1 MKTKELS
8 QIKNMSI
15 EEIRGG
21 IDSLRLKM
29 LELRMKKIV
38 APIKDVHL
46 LRGMR
51 KDLAAMLTV
60 LAVKVKGSN
69 ER

>member
-1 MKTKELS
+1 MKTKALDS
-8 QIKNMSI
+8 IKNMSV
-15 EEIRGG
+15 EEIRGATEVV
-21 IDSLRLKM
+21 RKNM
-29 LELRMKKIV
+29 FELRMKKVV
-38 APIKDVHL
+38 APIKNVHL

-60 LAVKVKGSN
+60 LAEKVKGTN

>member
-1 MKTKELS
+1 MKTKELER
-8 QIKNMSI
+8 IKNMSI
-15 EEIRGG
+15 EEIRGATET
-21 IDSLRLKM
+21 LRKDM
-29 LELRMKKIV
+29 FELRMKKVI
-38 APIKDVHL
+38 APVKNVHL

-60 LAVKVKGSN
+60 LAEKVKGAN

>member
-8 QIKNMSI
+8 QIRNMSI

-29 LELRMKKIV
+29 LEFRMKKIV

-51 KDLAAMLTV
+51 KDLATMLTV
-60 LAVKVKGSN
+60 LAVKVKGSD